1 MRLSRTSGSLA
12 IALLLG
18 SVIGAMTSGSASAA
32 TAWPYC
38 GWQVAPYSPCSQVAT
53 SPAIYLNMAHYPGAG
68 TVRVCERVI
77 TLEGE
82 NTISRRC
89 DNNTVDSVNDL
100 APYPVAVKRASV
112 GNDSPWKHTI
122 NGIVWTP

>member
-1 MRLSRTSGSLA
+1 MRLNRIVSTTVLA
-12 IALLLG
+12 VLAA
-18 SVIGAMTSGSASAA
+18 VAIGGAASSSASAA

-38 GWQVAPYSPCSQVAT
+38 GWQVGPHSSCSAT
-53 SPAIYLNMAHYPGAG
+53 ATGAAIYLNMAHYPGAG

-89 DNNTVDSVNDL
+89 DNNTADSQGDL
-100 APYPVAVKRASV
+100 APYPAAVKRATV
-112 GNDSPWKHTI
+112 GNDSPWRHTI